1 MTQIYPE
8 AALATSVYLQ
18 WAKIPVAE
26 QGGGLNIYKIS
37 YWVNGQGRGI
47 NKTDVS
53 IGRPKPDT
61 DGYISY
67 EIQDLQTGLEY
78 RVAVYGE
85 NQYSTDAINW
95 SFYSTEIS
103 VIPSAECK

>member
-1 MTQIYPE
+1 M
-8 AALATSVYLQ
+8 
-18 WAKIPVAE
+18 AK
-26 QGGGLNIYKIS
+26 QGGGLSNYKVS
-37 YWVNGQGRGI
+37 YWVNGQRRNI

-53 IGRPKPDT
+53 IGRPRPDA

-67 EIQDLQTGLEY
+67 EIQNLQTGLEY
-78 RVAVYGE
+78 IAAVYGE

-103 VIPSAECK
+103 VIPSSKCK

>member
-1 MTQIYPE
+1 M
-8 AALATSVYLQ
+8 YLQ
-18 WAKIPVAE
+18 WVEIPVAE
-26 QGGGLNIYKIS
+26 QGGGMSNYKVS
-37 YWVNGQGRGI
+37 YWVNGQRRSI

-67 EIQDLQTGLEY
+67 EIQNLTPELEY
-78 RVAVYGE
+78 IVAVYGE
-85 NQYSTDAINW
+85 NQYSTNAINW

-103 VIPSAECK
+103 VIPSAKCK